1 MSNAVSAAERK
12 LRVALVWNGAVQMET
27 TIDKPQPIVAGRG
40 PTAMLPLPSDLAT
53 EALTLLTP
61 AGNGYRAN
69 LAPELGGAIWR
80 AGSRED
86 VAALR
91 QGSST
96 LDLGPDDY
104 GVLTIGSVAVFFQ
117 HVRAAKKPGFSLV
130 FDGTYWASQMLSA
143 FFAAAFGGLLFL
155 AREEAD
161 NPDALELPTDLITR
175 FMVTPPPEDIIEQ
188 DAGGTDTDDPG
199 IQDREEAGGAQAPEE
214 EGRVGHEDAEQ
225 EQTEM
230 EGEVN
235 GGGGASQRV
244 AEMGLL
250 KALHSDSP
258 LSALADGPSV
268 SDILGGLGSA
278 RTVWGRGSGGTGL
291 RGTGSGGGGTGPG
304 TLFGGG
310 GVGTGVG
317 VGSGSGGGR
326 GSGGPGARGRPARE
340 VAIRMQTET
349 PHVSGYLSPEQIMRV
364 VRQNQA
370 AVRYCYEAQLQ
381 RQPSLRGR
389 IEIAWRIN
397 REGRVTTS
405 RVARSTMGNPSV
417 EGCIVR
423 QVRNWRFDQPDGG
436 EVDVVFPFIF
446 GSGGGD

>member
-1 MSNAVSAAERK
+1 MATAVSAAERK
-12 LRVALVWNGAVQMET
+12 LRVALVWNGALQMET
-27 TIDKPQPIVAGRG
+27 TIDTPRAIVAGNHRD
-40 PTAMLPLPSDLAT
+40 ALLPLPTDAPVNDV
-53 EALTLLTP
+53 TLLTP
-61 AGNGYRAN
+61 VGNGYKLN
-69 LAPELGGAIWR
+69 LSPDLGGAVWR
-80 AGSRED
+80 GGMRED
-86 VAALR
+86 VSALR
-91 QGSST
+91 ST
-96 LDLGPDDY
+96 GDAIALGPDDY
-104 GVLTIGSVAVFFQ
+104 GVVTLGQVAFFFQ
-117 HVRAAKKPGFSLV
+117 HVKAARRPGLAFAPDATFIL
-130 FDGTYWASQMLSA
+130 SQLLSA
-143 FFAAAFGGLLFL
+143 FFTFAFGGLMYL
-155 AREEAD
+155 ARQEAD
-161 NPDALELPTDLITR
+161 SPDALELPTDLISR
-175 FMVTPPPEDIIEQ
+175 FMVTPPPEDILEQ
-188 DAGGTDTDDPG
+188 SHGGTDTDDPG
-199 IQDREEAGGAQAPEE
+199 IQDRDEAGGAQAPDE
-214 EGRVGHEDAEQ
+214 EGRVGHEDAQ
-225 EQTEM
+225 QDQTELQ
-230 EGEVN
+230 GEVN
-235 GGGGASQRV
+235 GGGGASERV

-250 KALHSDSP
+250 KALHSSSP
-258 LSALADGPSV
+258 LAALADGPSV

-291 RGTGSGGGGTGPG
+291 RGTGGGGGGTGPG

-326 GSGGPGARGRPARE
+326 GSGGPGARGRPHGE

-370 AVRYCYEAQLQ
+370 AVRYCYENQLQ

-405 RVARSTMGNPSV
+405 RVARSTMGNPGV

-423 QVRNWRFDQPDGG
+423 QVRNWHFDQPDGG

-446 GSGGGD
+446 GSGD